1 MEKVLYIFFTHQ
13 DNINNIYDRIKN
25 MMNSLNNT
33 NYIIVQGGNVSNN
46 YDIDTKTLSIN
57 CNDKYEGLPEKVLK
71 TYKYIVESVMFNQYT
86 HFIKLDD
93 DMIIK
98 KLIDFKIIEG
108 LNYCGKVNF
117 SYNGNRRWHIG
128 RCSKN
133 SYWNTNEYKGKYTP
147 WCLGGYGYCISRYAI
162 NLINDINDKSYNN
175 FASFEDLYI
184 ATLLKKINIEPINIE
199 PINISNWRN
208 FFVSPDHK

>member
-1 MEKVLYIFFTHQ
+1 MNNILYIFITHQ
-13 DNINNIYDRIKN
+13 DNIINTQNKVKI
-25 MMNSLNNT
+25 MMNNLNNN
-33 NYIIVQGGNVSNN
+33 NYVIVQGGYDINT
-46 YDIDTKTLSIN
+46 YDIDTKILSIN

-71 TYKYIVESVMFNQYT
+71 TYKYIIENKIFDQYT

-98 KLIDFKIIEG
+98 KLIDFKIING
-108 LNYCGKVNF
+108 LNYCGNVNF

-133 SYWNTNEYKGKYTP
+133 SYWDTNEYKGEYTP
-147 WCLGGYGYCISRYAI
+147 WCLGGYGYCLSRNAM
-162 NLINDINDKSYNN
+162 NLISLINNKSYNN
-175 FASFEDLYI
+175 FASYEDLYI
-184 ATLLKKINIEPINIE
+184 AILLKNNNIHPHNIQ
-199 PINISNWRN
+199 NWKS